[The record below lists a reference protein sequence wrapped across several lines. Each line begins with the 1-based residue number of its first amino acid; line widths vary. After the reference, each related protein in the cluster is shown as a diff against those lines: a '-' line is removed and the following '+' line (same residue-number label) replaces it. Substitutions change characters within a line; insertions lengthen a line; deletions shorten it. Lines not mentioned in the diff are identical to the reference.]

1 MLTEM
6 KKYITIISVLAAGLV
21 AFTACKKDKEIVG
34 TNDTEGFFINRTE
47 LALNKG
53 TTGNLVATVTPKGAA
68 QVSWSSE
75 NEAVA
80 TVSAEGLVTAVGA
93 GETVITAKAGVN
105 SLKCKVYVTSLVTSV
120 ALDKTEEEIWYGE
133 ELQLTATA
141 SPDDINVPMDTTW
154 TSSNES
160 VVTVSDKGLV
170 KAVGGG
176 QASVVV
182 AINGVSAKCEF
193 NVRRNAEGI
202 VITPEQADVPA
213 NRTVQF
219 SAALIPADCTEALDF
234 EWSVEDD
241 TYATVDANGLVTG
254 IAAGETKVI
263 VKAGEFSASAKLTVK
278 REPQSV
284 TITTTSINNF
294 TEGDVTFTFNGG
306 VKWGGTRYGVEFHT
320 GSGVTISVPSGFKI
334 TKITFTNTYG
344 SRDFSVDKGTY
355 SRSGSNHTWTPT
367 SDTNSVTFT
376 NNNSEIDVLK
386 FAINYE

>member
-1 MLTEM
+1 M

-202 VITPEQADVPA
+202 VITPDQADVPA

-219 SAALIPADCTEALDF
+219 SAADSGRLH
-234 EWSVEDD
+234 
-241 TYATVDANGLVTG
+241 
-254 IAAGETKVI
+254 
-263 VKAGEFSASAKLTVK
+263 
-278 REPQSV
+278 R
-284 TITTTSINNF
+284 
-294 TEGDVTFTFNGG
+294 
-306 VKWGGTRYGVEFHT
+306 
-320 GSGVTISVPSGFKI
+320 GS
-334 TKITFTNTYG
+334 
-344 SRDFSVDKGTY
+344 
-355 SRSGSNHTWTPT
+355 
-367 SDTNSVTFT
+367 
-376 NNNSEIDVLK
+376 
-386 FAINYE
+386 